1 MYKPI
6 CGVDG
11 TTYGNECMA
20 KCKNIEKKADG
31 ACKGST
37 ALGLPLFLPRLSHPY
52 LCDFMLI
59 SFSRIQQPHTFLL
72 QMGRAAKTAT
82 RAKVCALTI
91 ATNHSTSCALIFSS
105 PL

>member
-1 MYKPI
+1 MHKPI

-31 ACKGST
+31 PCEGST
-37 ALGLPLFLPRLSHPY
+37 ALGLPLLFLLRLSHPF

-59 SFSRIQQPHTFLL
+59 SFSRMQQPHMFLL
-72 QMGRAAKTAT
+72 QMGRAAKKTAAW
-82 RAKVCALTI
+82 AKVCTLTI
-91 ATNHSTSCALIFSS
+91 VTNDSTSSS
-105 PL
+105 FK